1 MENFF
6 RTWITRLNL
15 NNSSQAE
22 KQQRTAT
29 EESQA
34 EVVMLR
40 KQVKELNAKTSDA
53 KEAETLS
60 KKVQEQAREIETL
73 NIQVRA

>member
-1 MENFF
+1 
-6 RTWITRLNL
+6 
-15 NNSSQAE
+15 
-22 KQQRTAT
+22 
-29 EESQA
+29 
-34 EVVMLR
+34 MLR

>member
-1 MENFF
+1 
-6 RTWITRLNL
+6 
-15 NNSSQAE
+15 
-22 KQQRTAT
+22 
-29 EESQA
+29 
-34 EVVMLR
+34 MLR

-73 NIQVRA
+73 NIQVRAKCFKPYATSVNQPISLFR